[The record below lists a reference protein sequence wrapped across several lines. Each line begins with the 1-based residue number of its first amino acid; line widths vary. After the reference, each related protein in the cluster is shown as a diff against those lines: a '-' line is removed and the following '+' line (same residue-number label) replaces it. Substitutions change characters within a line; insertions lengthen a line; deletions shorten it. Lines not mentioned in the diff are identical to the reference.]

1 MTWRAYLELRA
12 KAASGENV
20 MRSDD
25 AQLARVYP
33 RKMGATIAD
42 VAFPSDYALEIV
54 VECMVGTAIYA
65 IGAKYEMRI
74 DVIDFSAMT
83 SVVTS
88 VTVATGH
95 LGDAGWS
102 TQAQQIV
109 FPIAAPG
116 TVNEGHVWKAIAS
129 LKIGITNPH
138 ISLVESE
145 LFLITSP

>member
-1 MTWRAYLELRA
+1 VTWRVYLELKA

-20 MRSDD
+20 MHSND
-25 AQLARVYP
+25 AQLVRVYP
-33 RKMGATIAD
+33 RRMGDTIAD
-42 VAFPSDYALEIV
+42 VAFPSDCALEIV
-54 VECMVGTAIYA
+54 VECKAETAVYA
-65 IGAKYEMRI
+65 IGAKYEIRI

-83 SVVTS
+83 SVIAPVI
-88 VTVATGH
+88 VATGH
-95 LGDAGWS
+95 LGDAGWP

-116 TVNEGHVWKAIAS
+116 TASKGHVWKSIAS

-138 ISLVESE
+138 TSLAESE

>member
-1 MTWRAYLELRA
+1 
-12 KAASGENV
+12 

-25 AQLARVYP
+25 AQLVRVYP

-42 VAFPSDYALEIV
+42 VAFPSDCALEIV
-54 VECMVGTAIYA
+54 VEGKAETALYA

-83 SVVTS
+83 SIVTA
-88 VTVATGH
+88 VIVATGH
-95 LGDAGWS
+95 LGDAGWLK
-102 TQAQQIV
+102 QVQQIV
-109 FPIAAPG
+109 FPISAPG

-138 ISLVESE
+138 TSLVESE